1 MKKGKKK
8 SKRVVNELYDT
19 EVEFV
24 SLVKHGA
31 NQTPF
36 KVVKVLDLCKT
47 DNSSKSAELLLMDET
62 KKLLEKKGAD
72 ETVDVQSMLFSGS
85 KFPTAKEVT
94 AYLVNK
100 GYSDFEVATHET
112 GFIVTARPEADFE
125 ELSQVEAKK
134 GVTIVMGK
142 VKESIAKNE
151 QATKEAVEKDA
162 PAEDTAVV
170 EVPAD
175 EKPVEESKTEE
186 VAEAKDE
193 LEETAEKTEDAA
205 NKSAAKSEYAD
216 TAAKYDSFS
225 ALFSQGKTIQDVMK
239 DGYDGFPPAFFEVS
253 DAMVTAMRNALLSN
267 DTTAVKALVKEYGQ
281 IVIKLDAIFSAL
293 DSADG
298 VDGFAAKLLDTPK
311 EEASKSEET
320 VETDVIT
327 EEPAKEEI
335 EAPAA
340 STEEP
345 AQAEKSESAP
355 EALAQLIAAEIAK
368 ALAPM
373 VEKLNEVSAKS
384 TEALSVAKSE
394 IEAVKVET
402 EERVSN
408 LENKN
413 MTRKS
418 GSEIEN
424 EVETAKKAFDEKEY
438 RQEIASKRLAS
449 QINFMR

>member
-47 DNSSKSAELLLMDET
+47 DNSGKSADLLLMDEIE
-62 KKLLEKKGAD
+62 KVLEKKGAD

-100 GYSDFEVATHET
+100 GYSDFEVATHES

-142 VKESIAKNE
+142 VKESIAKSKE
-151 QATKEAVEKDA
+151 AAKEAVEKDA
-162 PAEDTAVV
+162 PAEATVDA

-175 EKPVEESKTEE
+175 EKPAEEAKVEEVT
-186 VAEAKDE
+186 EAKDT
-193 LEETAEKTEDAA
+193 LEDTAEKAESECV
-205 NKSAAKSEYAD
+205 KSAYSD

-281 IVIKLDAIFSAL
+281 IVIKLDSIFSAL
-293 DSADG
+293 DTTEG
-298 VDGFAAKLLDTPK
+298 VDGFAAKLLDSPK
-311 EEASKSEET
+311 EEASKTEEIVNT
-320 VETDVIT
+320 DVKTEVETEEVKEEEAPAATT
-327 EEPAKEEI
+327 EEPAE
-335 EAPAA
+335 
-340 STEEP
+340 
-345 AQAEKSESAP
+345 AEKSDSTP
-355 EALAQLIAAEIAK
+355 EGIAQLIAAEIAK
-368 ALAPM
+368 ALAPV

-413 MTRKS
+413 MARKS

-424 EVETAKKAFDEKEY
+424 EVEASEKAFDEQAY
-438 RQEIASKRLAS
+438 RNYTASKRLAS

>member
-1 MKKGKKK
+1 MKKGKKT

-47 DNSSKSAELLLMDET
+47 DNSGKSAGLLLMDET
-62 KKLLEKKGAD
+62 KKLLEQKGAD

-85 KFPTAKEVT
+85 KFPTAKEVS

-100 GYSDFEVATHET
+100 GYSDFEVAANDS

-125 ELSQVEAKK
+125 ELSQVDATK

-142 VKESIAKNE
+142 VKETIAKSE
-151 QATKEAVEKDA
+151 EAAQEAV
-162 PAEDTAVV
+162 VV
-170 EVPAD
+170 EVPAEVSVD
-175 EKPVEESKTEE
+175 EAPAEEAKTEE
-186 VAEAKDE
+186 VVEAKDE
-193 LEETAEKTEDAA
+193 LEATAEKSDATA
-205 NKSAAKSEYAD
+205 SKSAYAD
-216 TAAKYDSFS
+216 IATKYDSFS

-253 DAMVTAMRNALLSN
+253 DAMVTAMRNALTSN

-293 DSADG
+293 DTTAG

-311 EEASKSEET
+311 EESSKTEET
-320 VETDVIT
+320 VETEVKT
-327 EEPAKEEI
+327 EEVKEEI

-340 STEEP
+340 TTEEP
-345 AQAEKSESAP
+345 AKAEKSESTP
-355 EALAQLIAAEIAK
+355 EGLAQVIAAEIAK

-373 VEKLNEVSAKS
+373 VEKLNEVTAKS
-384 TEALSVAKSE
+384 TEALSVAKTE
-394 IEAVKVET
+394 IETVKAET

-424 EVETAKKAFDEKEY
+424 EAEAEEKALSQKRYEEY
-438 RQEIASKRLAS
+438 VADQRLAS
-449 QINFMR
+449 RISFMR